1 MQVIDSHMHIKD
13 ENCEAIAKVADMAG
27 AEKFN
32 VLSLAMMENP
42 LNNLSCLLVKAKNP
56 GGAYAF
62 CSLTHDEGGGECL
75 AQLQMWMRAGF
86 DGWKILETKPSVA
99 KLLGVRMD
107 DERFEPA
114 FAWAEENQIPIIWHV
129 GDPATFWDPDR
140 VPSWAVESGWA
151 YTGGGFPALEDLY
164 AQTET
169 VLKRHPRLKATF
181 AHLYFT
187 SDDEAHARR
196 MLDAYPN
203 IRFDITPGSE
213 MYYAFC
219 EDPARWR
226 RFFLE
231 YQERIVYGTDLES
244 DAEAYE
250 RLYGMKMEE
259 GAAQIDWPARW
270 IQRWLTGTDEMDLM
284 GTPVRGLGL
293 TQSAAEKILGG
304 NFLRFVGGEP
314 KPLDRAAALE
324 GVKWVEGILQN
335 PRYAAKRALARETI
349 KKLET
354 SV

>member
-13 ENCEAIAKVADMAG
+13 ESCEAIAKVADMAG

-56 GGAYAF
+56 GRAYAF

-99 KLLGVRMD
+99 KLLDVRMD
-107 DERFEPA
+107 GERFEPA
-114 FAWAEENQIPIIWHV
+114 FDWAEKNQIPIIWHV

-151 YTGGGFPALEDLY
+151 YISGGFPALEDLY

-169 VLKRHPRLKATF
+169 VLKRHPNLKATF

-196 MLDAYPN
+196 MLDTYPN

-259 GAAQIDWPARW
+259 GEAQIDWPARW
-270 IQRWLTGTDEMDLM
+270 IQRWLTGTGEMDLM

-293 TQSAAEKILGG
+293 PESAAEKILGG